1 MSDNCVLR
9 FNNLFRIL
17 LLDFRMPKLKNNKM
31 DADSDVIS
39 DEESRSSNEQMETNE
54 NSEVTR

>member
-1 MSDNCVLR
+1 
-9 FNNLFRIL
+9 
-17 LLDFRMPKLKNNKM
+17 MPKLKNNKM

-54 NSEVTR
+54 NSEVTRWFLVGNS